1 LTDCQA
7 IAEATLSDDSSC
19 IHSREVQHN
28 IEERSMILNER
39 DSGRTIVTA
48 PGKVINVF
56 FKENPTTGYRWTVEA
71 DSGMEEIGNHF
82 KAGKAIGG
90 EGIQEFQFRT
100 GNPGSYEL
108 RMKKWRE
115 WEGEDSVID
124 RFTVKIIVKRS
135 S

>member
-1 LTDCQA
+1 
-7 IAEATLSDDSSC
+7 
-19 IHSREVQHN
+19 
-28 IEERSMILNER
+28 MILNER

-56 FKENPTTGYRWTVEA
+56 FKENPTTGYCWTVEA
-71 DSGMEEIGNHF
+71 DSGMEKIGNHF
-82 KAGKAIGG
+82 IAGKAIGG

-100 GNPGSYEL
+100 GNPGSYER